1 MNDELRYMLART
13 VQGKMNR
20 RNFLGRAAA
29 VGLTAAAANTMLA
42 TGLKAQTPQKGGVLK
57 IGMQGGGS
65 TDSLDPA
72 LAANQVTFQLLKL
85 FGDPLVELDPKGG
98 PVQMRL
104 AEAVESTPD
113 AKQWTF
119 KIRKGIKFHNGKDL
133 TPDDVLATLKRHSDE
148 NSKSGALGV
157 MQGIESMKVDGDN
170 VVVSLTE
177 ANADLPYLMAD
188 YHLVIEPNG
197 GMDDPASGI
206 GTGAYKVMVNEP
218 GVRYVF
224 EKFDEYW
231 DESQGHFAGVE
242 ILVIN
247 DNTART
253 SALQSGQIHVAN
265 RIDPKVAG
273 LMGRA
278 PSIDVKNVSGKGH
291 YVFIM
296 HCNTAPFDNND
307 LRLALKYAINRQE
320 MVDKVLQGYGTIGN
334 DFPINASYP
343 LFDDSIEQRTYD
355 PDKAAFHYKKSG
367 HDGTPIVMRTSDVA
381 FSGALDASALFQQT
395 AKASGIPL
403 EIKRE
408 PGDGYWSDV
417 WNVQPFCASYWGGR
431 PVQDQMYSTAY
442 LSTADWNDT
451 RFDNPAFDKLLVEAK
466 GELDQAKRKEMYSQ
480 MAYMVRDEGGVILP
494 MFNDFICAIT
504 TDVQG
509 WVEDPN
515 QDLMNGLVA
524 HKCWFA

>member
-1 MNDELRYMLART
+1 
-13 VQGKMNR
+13 
-20 RNFLGRAAA
+20 
-29 VGLTAAAANTMLA
+29 
-42 TGLKAQTPQKGGVLK
+42 
-57 IGMQGGGS
+57 
-65 TDSLDPA
+65 
-72 LAANQVTFQLLKL
+72 
-85 FGDPLVELDPKGG
+85 
-98 PVQMRL
+98 
-104 AEAVESTPD
+104 
-113 AKQWTF
+113 
-119 KIRKGIKFHNGKDL
+119 
-133 TPDDVLATLKRHSDE
+133 
-148 NSKSGALGV
+148 
-157 MQGIESMKVDGDN
+157 
-170 VVVSLTE
+170 
-177 ANADLPYLMAD
+177 
-188 YHLVIEPNG
+188 
-197 GMDDPASGI
+197 
-206 GTGAYKVMVNEP
+206 
-218 GVRYVF
+218 
-224 EKFDEYW
+224 
-231 DESQGHFAGVE
+231 AGVE

-273 LMGRA
+273 LMSRA
-278 PSIDVKNVSGKGH
+278 PTIDVKNVSGKGH

-343 LFDDSIEQRTYD
+343 LFDDSIEQRAYD

-381 FSGALDASALFQQT
+381 FAGALDASALFQQT
-395 AKASGIPL
+395 AEASGIPL

-417 WNVQPFCASYWGGR
+417 WNVQPFSASYWGGR

-442 LSTADWNDT
+442 LSSADWNDT
-451 RFDNPAFDKLLVEAK
+451 RFNNPAFDKLLIEAK
-466 GELDQAKRKEMYSQ
+466 GELDTAKRKEMYSQ
-480 MAYMVRDEGGVILP
+480 MAYLVRDEGGLILP